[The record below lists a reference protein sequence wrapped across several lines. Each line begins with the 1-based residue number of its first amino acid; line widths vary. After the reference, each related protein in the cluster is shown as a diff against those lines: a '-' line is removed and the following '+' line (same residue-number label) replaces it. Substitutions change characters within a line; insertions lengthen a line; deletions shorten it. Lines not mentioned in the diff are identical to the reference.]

1 MITDLTFILPL
12 IELMV
17 SHENANTFLAAKY
30 VEKRKSIQKTHS
42 MLWAL
47 QVTATG
53 MLLYV

>member
-47 QVTATG
+47 QETATG